1 MPSTLLATKLHRPRP
16 TSSLVARPRLTQHL
30 DEGLRNG
37 RRLFLVVPPPG
48 AMASCGTSKTMI
60 LE

>member
-1 MPSTLLATKLHRPRP
+1 MLSTLLATKLHRPRP
-16 TSSLVARPRLTQHL
+16 TSSPVARPRLTDRL
-30 DEGLRNG
+30 DAGLRNG
-37 RRLFLVVPPPG
+37 HRLFLVVPPR

>member
-1 MPSTLLATKLHRPRP
+1 MFSTLLTTKLHRPRP
-16 TSSLVARPRLTQHL
+16 TANLVARPRLTQRL
-30 DEGLRNG
+30 DEGLRIG
-37 RRLFLVVPPPG
+37 HRLFLLVPPR